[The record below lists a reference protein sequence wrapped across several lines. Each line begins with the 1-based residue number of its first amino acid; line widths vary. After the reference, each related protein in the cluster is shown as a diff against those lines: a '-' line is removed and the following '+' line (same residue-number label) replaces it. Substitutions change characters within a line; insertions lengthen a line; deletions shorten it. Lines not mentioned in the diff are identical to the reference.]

1 MKVILTEK
9 VKALGT
15 IGEIVNVSAGFAR
28 NFLFPRQLALL
39 STLR

>member
-28 NFLFPRQLALL
+28 NFLFSSKASCPR
-39 STLR
+39 